1 MKRSF
6 STASA
11 AERFFEDQLYERV
24 YEEIES
30 GQMDKAA
37 QARAIAEG
45 GGDDGAVKRAYIKH
59 RMDRIK
65 AELIAEEQAAQ
76 ERAKAEAQAQKAR
89 QDAEFAKQQEID
101 KQERRQRRRESV
113 ATVKKVVLVAFTIY
127 GVFTVLAILIA
138 ISSNI

>member
-1 MKRSF
+1 MKKSS
-6 STASA
+6 STDAA
-11 AERFFEDQLYERV
+11 AERFFEDQLYARV

-65 AELIAEEQAAQ
+65 AELIAEEQAAIAEEQAAQ
-76 ERAKAEAQAQKAR
+76 ERAKAKAQAKRERAR
-89 QDAEFAKQQEID
+89 LENRNAVQSSLRKEWQAFRSK
-101 KQERRQRRRESV
+101 
-113 ATVKKVVLVAFTIY
+113 KKVLVN
-127 GVFTVLAILIA
+127 ILICY
-138 ISSNI
+138 IVVFVVVVVLFG